1 MFSPTSSSSS
11 IICGYLRGVFTSL
24 DLLLTWKQWSG
35 SSANELQGSG
45 LQLPDNR
52 GGMESAEKME
62 FGSGSFLIRFIHKTR
77 GQCYIREIAATF
89 ALWASLLTTY
99 RAGGHEYGAAQIS
112 TSLAIYLLLCI

>member
-11 IICGYLRGVFTSL
+11 IICGYLRGVFTSP

-35 SSANELQGSG
+35 SSANELQGSSS
-45 LQLPDNR
+45 QLPDNR
-52 GGMESAEKME
+52 GEMESAEKME
-62 FGSGSFLIRFIHKTR
+62 FGSGSFLVRFIHRTR

-99 RAGGHEYGAAQIS
+99 RAGRHEFGAAQIS